1 MSYGNVPIHGVRAG
15 RSRDRRGR
23 GIRGPRSLPGPLS
36 ASRLPFDT
44 NRQKEFDNFGLAAL
58 NSMARTIQAAGVS
71 VEVAVESAPLLPESW
86 DDPVPASILTKDGS
100 THTIVIYRLP
110 ITQRAES
117 SAQVLSLVWEVLS
130 HRVAE
135 IVGVHPDDLLDDL

>member
-1 MSYGNVPIHGVRAG
+1 MTSRNLSIHGARGG

-23 GIRGPRSLPGPLS
+23 GMRGPISLPGPLS
-36 ASRLPFDT
+36 PRRLPFDLG
-44 NRQKEFDNFGLAAL
+44 RRDEFDSYVLAAL
-58 NSMARTIQAAGVS
+58 NSMSDAIKSAGAI
-71 VEVAVESAPLLPESW
+71 VEIAVESVPLLPQNW
-86 DDPVPASILTKDGS
+86 DDPVPASILTKDGD

-117 SAQVLSLVWEVLS
+117 PSDVLSLVWEVLS

-135 IVGVHPDDLLDDL
+135 ILGMHPDDLLGEL